1 MRSCPAGRSAAAT
14 PRPACPRGT
23 AAEPGSLL
31 DRDRAGGAAALLQ
44 VALVVLLGPVERRR
58 RGELGDDG
66 PLQGL
71 LGGIAGLDRGGL
83 LGLVVEE
90 DGRAVL
96 AAQVEPL
103 AVAGGRVVDVPER
116 LEQLGVAD
124 LRRVEPHLAR
134 LGVAGAVPANL
145 PVGRVRGV
153 PAGVADCGPQHPGY
167 LPERRLDAPETAG
180 RERRTLGAGRP
191 LALEGRGRCR
201 TAFG

>member
-44 VALVVLLGPVERRR
+44 VALVVLLGPVERRG
-58 RGELGDDG
+58 RGELGDDL
-66 PLQGL
+66 PPMRGL
-71 LGGIAGLDRGGL
+71 GRVAGLDRGRL

-90 DGRAVL
+90 DCRAVL
-96 AAQVEPL
+96 AAEVEAL

-124 LRRVEPHLAR
+124 LRRVEPHLDR

-153 PAGVADCGPQHPGY
+153 PAGVADRGPQDARY
-167 LPERRLDAPETAG
+167 LAGRRLGGPET
-180 RERRTLGAGRP
+180 TGAEP
-191 LALEGRGRCR
+191 P
-201 TAFG
+201 